1 MGKVRVLS
9 FGVSVDGYG
18 AGPSQDLANPLGLG
32 GPMLLEWFV
41 ATNTFRKVHGRDGGE
56 KTGVDE
62 EFAARGFH
70 NIGAWILGRNM
81 FSPSRGPW
89 QDLKWKGWWGDNPP
103 YHTDVFV
110 LTHHA
115 RPPIEM
121 EGGTTFH
128 FVTDGIHQALKKAIA
143 SAKGKDV
150 RIGGGV
156 ETVRA
161 YLNAGLVDE
170 MHLAIVPSL
179 LGNGEHLLSGMD
191 LPKLGFRCTE
201 YMPSPKRCTSC

>member
-1 MGKVRVLS
+1 MAL
-9 FGVSVDGYG
+9 
-18 AGPSQDLANPLGLG
+18 
-32 GPMLLEWFV
+32 
-41 ATNTFRKVHGRDGGE
+41 ATNTFQKLHGGVGRD

-81 FSPSRGPW
+81 FGPQRGPW
-89 QDLKWKGWWGDNPP
+89 QDLKWKGWWRDNPP

-121 EGGTTFH
+121 EGGTTFY
-128 FVTDGIHQALKKAIA
+128 FVTDGIQQALKKALK
-143 SAKGKDV
+143 SAKEKDV

-156 ETVRA
+156 ETVRE

-170 MHLAIVPSL
+170 MHLAIAPAL
-179 LGNGEHLLSGMD
+179 LGKGEQLLSGMD
-191 LPKLGFRCTE
+191 LPKMGFRCTE
-201 YMPSPKRCTSC
+201 YAPSAKVMHVVLTKTTEPR